1 MQCRWR
7 LGGEGGDC
15 VCGEGAKTIL
25 SRKMEEMG
33 SGRGRSTKSG
43 IDGVGVGIPVI
54 WLQNRRFLRFDT
66 LRKLVFLYNSAVHE

>member
-1 MQCRWR
+1 M
-7 LGGEGGDC
+7 
-15 VCGEGAKTIL
+15 CGEGAKTIL

-43 IDGVGVGIPVI
+43 IDGAGVGIPVI

-66 LRKLVFLYNSAVHE
+66 LRKLVFLYNSAVYE